1 MKELDA
7 FPKVPESYVESTT
20 SGGTGT
26 DCTFLAVAN
35 LRREFKLIPF
45 QTLSSVSD
53 SIHFHGC
60 PRLLR
65 VLCVQ
70 THMDEVRIR
79 GGQRLQQV
87 KTEQVYAITALKN
100 LSAVS

>member
-1 MKELDA
+1 MGQVQTA
-7 FPKVPESYVESTT
+7 H
-20 SGGTGT
+20 
-26 DCTFLAVAN
+26 FLAVAN
-35 LRREFKLIPF
+35 LRGEFSLIPF

-60 PRLLR
+60 PRLVG

-87 KTEQVYAITALKN
+87 KAEQVHAITALKN
-100 LSAVS
+100 FSAVS